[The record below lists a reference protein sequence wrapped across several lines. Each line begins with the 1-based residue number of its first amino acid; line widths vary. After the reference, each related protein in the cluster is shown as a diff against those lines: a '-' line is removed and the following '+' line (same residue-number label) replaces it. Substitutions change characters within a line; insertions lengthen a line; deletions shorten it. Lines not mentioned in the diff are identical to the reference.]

1 MAKTPKTSKTPA
13 AKTPAARTPRQS
25 APAPVT
31 GPVAAGRV
39 PVGEPSS
46 RPKACSIL
54 PDTTLGDDVALV
66 AENMEKIL
74 SSPSYSLAQDDRHL
88 LDKAEMRGVRMLLE
102 LGKPELALQADS
114 ITSTVIVFGGTQIVE
129 RPAAERRLSEARRA
143 MARAQNTAAVP
154 ASAHASAA
162 VPASA
167 HASAAAPASAHASA
181 AVPASAHA
189 SAAVPASAHASAAAP
204 SAAGESL
211 ARELKRAEQLLAY
224 CRYYDAA
231 REFARL
237 VSIDNQCDDKRDY
250 VIITGGGPGI
260 MEAANR
266 GAFDVGCKSIGLNIK
281 LPSEQQPNPFITPEL
296 CFQFKYFALRK
307 FHFILRA
314 AAVVLFPGG
323 FGTLDEMFE
332 TLTLRQTHR
341 MQPVPIILFGRDYWS
356 KVINFQFLADSG
368 VISDEH
374 LKLFSYAETPEEA
387 WQQILDFHETMKTQA

>member
-13 AKTPAARTPRQS
+13 AKTPASKTPASKTPVAKTPRSS
-25 APAPVT
+25 APSPATAPF
-31 GPVAAGRV
+31 AAGTV
-39 PVGEPSS
+39 PAADSTSG
-46 RPKACSIL
+46 PKFCSIL

-66 AENMEKIL
+66 AENMEAIL

-88 LDKAEMRGVRMLLE
+88 LDKPEMRGVRMLLE
-102 LGKPELALQADS
+102 LGKPELAFQADS

-129 RPAAERRLSEARRA
+129 RPAAERRVSEARRA

-154 ASAHASAA
+154 ASGMASAA

-167 HASAAAPASAHASA
+167 MAAA
-181 AVPASAHA
+181 AVPASAMA
-189 SAAVPASAHASAAAP
+189 LE
-204 SAAGESL
+204 GL

-237 VSIDNQCDDKRDY
+237 VSIDNQCDDQRDY

-374 LKLFSYAETPEEA
+374 LKLFTYAETAEEA
-387 WQQILDFHETMKTQA
+387 WQKILDFHEAMKTQP

>member
-1 MAKTPKTSKTPA
+1 MAMAKTPKTSKTPVG
-13 AKTPAARTPRQS
+13 KTPAGKTTGLTPPAAAGT
-25 APAPVT
+25 APA
-31 GPVAAGRV
+31 
-39 PVGEPSS
+39 

-88 LDKAEMRGVRMLLE
+88 LDKPEMRGVRMLLE

-143 MARAQNTAAVP
+143 MARAQNTAAGP
-154 ASAHASAA
+154 ASAKA
-162 VPASA
+162 VE
-167 HASAAAPASAHASA
+167 
-181 AVPASAHA
+181 
-189 SAAVPASAHASAAAP
+189 
-204 SAAGESL
+204 GL

>member
-1 MAKTPKTSKTPA
+1 
-13 AKTPAARTPRQS
+13 
-25 APAPVT
+25 
-31 GPVAAGRV
+31 
-39 PVGEPSS
+39 
-46 RPKACSIL
+46 
-54 PDTTLGDDVALV
+54 
-66 AENMEKIL
+66 
-74 SSPSYSLAQDDRHL
+74 
-88 LDKAEMRGVRMLLE
+88 
-102 LGKPELALQADS
+102 
-114 ITSTVIVFGGTQIVE
+114 
-129 RPAAERRLSEARRA
+129 
-143 MARAQNTAAVP
+143 MARALATAAVP
-154 ASAHASAA
+154 ASAKA
-162 VPASA
+162 VE
-167 HASAAAPASAHASA
+167 
-181 AVPASAHA
+181 
-189 SAAVPASAHASAAAP
+189 
-204 SAAGESL
+204 GL

-387 WQQILDFHETMKTQA
+387 WQQILDFHETMKTPA

>member
-1 MAKTPKTSKTPA
+1 MAKTSNVSKTSNASKTTKPSKTGKPAGLTPA
-13 AKTPAARTPRQS
+13 AADGT
-25 APAPVT
+25 APV
-31 GPVAAGRV
+31 
-39 PVGEPSS
+39 

-66 AENMEKIL
+66 AENMEAIL

-88 LDKAEMRGVRMLLE
+88 LDKPEMRGVRMLLE
-102 LGKPELALQADS
+102 LGKPELAFLADS

-154 ASAHASAA
+154 ASGFASAAVPASGLASAA

-167 HASAAAPASAHASA
+167 K
-181 AVPASAHA
+181 AVE
-189 SAAVPASAHASAAAP
+189 
-204 SAAGESL
+204 GL

-374 LKLFSYAETPEEA
+374 LKLFSYAETAEEA
-387 WQQILDFHETMKTQA
+387 WQQILDFHETIKTPG

>member
-13 AKTPAARTPRQS
+13 SKTPKASAHAHAAGT
-25 APAPVT
+25 
-31 GPVAAGRV
+31 VAAGAV
-39 PVGEPSS
+39 PFGESTSP
-46 RPKACSIL
+46 PKACSIL

-66 AENMEKIL
+66 AENMEAIL

-88 LDKAEMRGVRMLLE
+88 LDKPEMRGVRMLLE

-143 MARAQNTAAVP
+143 MSRTQNTAAVP
-154 ASAHASAA
+154 ASGLAAAA
-162 VPASA
+162 VPASGL
-167 HASAAAPASAHASA
+167 AAA
-181 AVPASAHA
+181 AVPTSARDNA
-189 SAAVPASAHASAAAP
+189 
-204 SAAGESL
+204 

-231 REFARL
+231 RAFARL

-368 VISDEH
+368 VIADEH
-374 LKLFSYAETPEEA
+374 LKLFTYAETPEEA
-387 WQQILDFHETMKTQA
+387 WQQILDFHETMKPQA

>member
-1 MAKTPKTSKTPA
+1 MAKA
-13 AKTPAARTPRQS
+13 AKSTKI
-25 APAPVT
+25 PAPPEAAAPSAKT
-31 GPVAAGRV
+31 MADEAAAGTR
-39 PVGEPSS
+39 PV

-66 AENMEKIL
+66 AENMEAIL

-88 LDKAEMRGVRMLLE
+88 LDKSEMRGVRMLLE
-102 LGKPELALQADS
+102 LGKPELAFQADS

-129 RPAAERRLSEARRA
+129 RGAAERRVSEARRA
-143 MARAQNTAAVP
+143 LAVAKAAGP
-154 ASAHASAA
+154 ASS
-162 VPASA
+162 VPP
-167 HASAAAPASAHASA
+167 H
-181 AVPASAHA
+181 
-189 SAAVPASAHASAAAP
+189 
-204 SAAGESL
+204 L
-211 ARELKRAEQLLAY
+211 ARELKRAEQLLSY

-237 VSIDNQCDDKRDY
+237 VSIDNQCDDQRDY

-368 VISDEH
+368 VISDDH
-374 LKLFSYAETPEEA
+374 LKLFTYAETPQEA
-387 WQQILDFHETMKTQA
+387 WEQIVVFRDNLKKQG

>member
-1 MAKTPKTSKTPA
+1 MTSKTSKTGKSAGLKPPA
-13 AKTPAARTPRQS
+13 TAGT
-25 APAPVT
+25 APV
-31 GPVAAGRV
+31 
-39 PVGEPSS
+39 

-66 AENMEKIL
+66 AENMEAIL

-88 LDKAEMRGVRMLLE
+88 LDKSEMRGVRMLLE
-102 LGKPELALQADS
+102 LGKPELAFLADS

-143 MARAQNTAAVP
+143 MARALDVAAVP
-154 ASAHASAA
+154 ASGIASAA

-167 HASAAAPASAHASA
+167 K
-181 AVPASAHA
+181 AVE
-189 SAAVPASAHASAAAP
+189 
-204 SAAGESL
+204 GL

-387 WQQILDFHETMKTQA
+387 WQQILDFHETMKTPA

>member
-1 MAKTPKTSKTPA
+1 MAKTPKTSKTTSA
-13 AKTPAARTPRQS
+13 SKTSKSQGTT
-25 APAPVT
+25 APAPN
-31 GPVAAGRV
+31 GAAV
-39 PVGEPSS
+39 SAS
-46 RPKACSIL
+46 QRPKACSIL

-66 AENMEKIL
+66 AENMEAIL

-88 LDKAEMRGVRMLLE
+88 LDKSEMRGVRMLLE
-102 LGKPELALQADS
+102 LGKPELAFLADS

-143 MARAQNTAAVP
+143 MARAQDVVAVPASAKNTAAVP
-154 ASAHASAA
+154 ASGLASAA
-162 VPASA
+162 VPASGL
-167 HASAAAPASAHASA
+167 ASA
-181 AVPASAHA
+181 AVPAAAMESA
-189 SAAVPASAHASAAAP
+189 
-204 SAAGESL
+204 

-374 LKLFSYAETPEEA
+374 LKLFSYAETAEEA
-387 WQQILDFHETMKTQA
+387 WQQILDFHETIKTPG

>member
-1 MAKTPKTSKTPA
+1 MAKTPKTSKIPA
-13 AKTPAARTPRQS
+13 AKTPRQS
-25 APAPVT
+25 APAPVADPT
-31 GPVAAGRV
+31 P
-39 PVGEPSS
+39 
-46 RPKACSIL
+46 RPKACSVL

-143 MARAQNTAAVP
+143 MARAQNTAAGP
-154 ASAHASAA
+154 T
-162 VPASA
+162 
-167 HASAAAPASAHASA
+167 
-181 AVPASAHA
+181 
-189 SAAVPASAHASAAAP
+189 
-204 SAAGESL
+204 AAGEGL
-211 ARELKRAEQLLAY
+211 ARELKRSEQLLAY